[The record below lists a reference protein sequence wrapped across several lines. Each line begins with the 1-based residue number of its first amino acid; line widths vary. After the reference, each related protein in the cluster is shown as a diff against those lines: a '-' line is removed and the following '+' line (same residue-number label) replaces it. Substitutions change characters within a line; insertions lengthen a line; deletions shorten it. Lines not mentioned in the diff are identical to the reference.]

1 MPAAPPTLELAP
13 PDITAYAAGNTGIP
27 YVASLDSGKPGPHV
41 MVNALTH
48 GNELCGAI
56 ALERLMRE
64 GLRPDRGKLT
74 LSFANVAAFHR
85 FDPTNP
91 GLSRFVEEDFNRLW
105 DKATLD
111 GPRQSVELAR
121 ARALRPIVDTVDLL
135 LDIHSMQQSSPPL
148 MLAGMTDKS
157 LALARRVGVPEIIVR
172 DAGHAAG
179 KRLRDYDRFGDPQ
192 APQTALLVECG
203 QHWEKRAAEVA
214 SATMMRFL
222 AASGV
227 LGAARAAA
235 ISAAP
240 APTQRVVTVTEAVT
254 IATDAF
260 EFAALYRGLE
270 VIPKAGTMIAR
281 DGERTVLTPYDD
293 CVLIMP
299 SRRLARGQTA
309 VRLGRFTD

>member
-1 MPAAPPTLELAP
+1 MPATPPTLELAP

-27 YVASLDSGKPGPHV
+27 YVASFDSGKPGPHV

-56 ALERLMRE
+56 ALDRLMRE
-64 GLRPDRGKLT
+64 GLRPERGKLT

-111 GPRQSVELAR
+111 GPRQSIELAR
-121 ARALRPIVDTVDLL
+121 ARALRPIIDTVDLL

-157 LALARRVGVPEIIVR
+157 LALARRVAVPGIIVR

-179 KRLRDYDRFGDPQ
+179 KRLRDYDRFGDPD
-192 APQTALLVECG
+192 ASQTALLVECG

-214 SATMMRFL
+214 NATTMRFL
-222 AASGV
+222 AASGI
-227 LGAARAAA
+227 LGAAPAAA
-235 ISAAP
+235 IGAEPAP
-240 APTQRVVTVTEAVT
+240 AQRVITVTEAVT

-260 EFAALYRGLE
+260 EFAAPYRGLE
-270 VIPKAGTMIAR
+270 VIPTAGTMIAR
-281 DGERTVLTPYDD
+281 DGERAVLTPYDD

-299 SRRLARGQTA
+299 SRRLSRGQTA